1 MRRGCTSLGDVQC
14 DECQRPIPYPERY
27 MVIDDEKGKVSRLC
41 VNCCLSK
48 GYARYTDDKGQQVLT
63 FFPERAE
70 SLQEETQQ
78 ENQDE

>member
-27 MVIDDEKGKVSRLC
+27 MVIDDEKGTISRIC
-41 VNCCLSK
+41 VDCCLTK
-48 GYARYTDDKGQQVLT
+48 GYARYTEEKGQQVLT

-70 SLQEETQQ
+70 SL
-78 ENQDE
+78 